1 MELFT
6 DAETLERYLVENSQQ
21 EDPVLRELARHTY
34 LKEVHPKM
42 LSGHIMGSFLTLF
55 SKMLSP
61 ERILEIGTYT
71 GYSAICLARGLRPGG
86 TLTTIE
92 VNDELR
98 TIARKFFRKAN
109 LHKQIELINGD
120 ALKVIPALKGTFDLV
135 FIDAHKD
142 DYPDYYNL
150 VIDKVASGG
159 YILADNVL
167 WGGKVLETNLAD
179 PTTRAINQFNKM
191 ITADQRVENLLLP
204 VRDGIMVIKR
214 INKTSL
220 HIVNCPEP

>member
-6 DAETLERYLVENSQQ
+6 NAEALDRYLVEHSNE
-21 EDPVLRELARHTY
+21 EDPVLNELARHTY
-34 LKEVHPKM
+34 LKEVHPRM
-42 LSGHIMGSFLTLF
+42 LSGHILGSFLTMF
-55 SKMLSP
+55 SRILSP

-98 TIARKFFRKAN
+98 NTAFKYFRKAN
-109 LHKQIELINGD
+109 LHEQIELINGD
-120 ALKVIPALKGTFDLV
+120 ALEVIPALKETFDLV

-142 DYPDYYNL
+142 DYPNYYRL
-150 VIDKVASGG
+150 VIDKVKAGG
-159 YILADNVL
+159 YILVDNVL
-167 WGGKVLETNLAD
+167 WGGKVIDATQD
-179 PTTRAINQFNKM
+179 DSTTRAIDQFNKM

-204 VRDGIMVIKR
+204 IRDGIMVIKK
-214 INKTSL
+214 N
-220 HIVNCPEP
+220 